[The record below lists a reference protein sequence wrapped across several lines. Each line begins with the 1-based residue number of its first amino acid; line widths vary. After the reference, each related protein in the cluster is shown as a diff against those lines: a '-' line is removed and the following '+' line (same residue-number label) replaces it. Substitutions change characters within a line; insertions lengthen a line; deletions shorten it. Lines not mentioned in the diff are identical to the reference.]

1 MERSGNPNTNMTGR
15 EEIGHGEYEN
25 RKYGMEHKYGTEHS
39 DSESSHQHY
48 ESSLCSDLDSSSGGH
63 KRTTSSSHQIIKSDD
78 KSSSH
83 HAKVDGN
90 GINTTTGSSHEGSG
104 SYGSM
109 DKADGRNKTIRMGT
123 KGYTGV
129 HTGKGNAA
137 LMLVSELSKSMEKQ
151 YYSDVNTALQAV
163 EER

>member
-1 MERSGNPNTNMTGR
+1 MERSGNSSTHITDR

-25 RKYGMEHKYGTEHS
+25 REYGIEHKYGTEHS

-48 ESSLCSDLDSSSGGH
+48 ESSLCSDVDSSGH
-63 KRTTSSSHQIIKSDD
+63 KKTTP
-78 KSSSH
+78 H
-83 HAKVDGN
+83 HAKKGESKSQLKVDGN
-90 GINTTTGSSHEGSG
+90 GIAGATHEGTG

-109 DKADGRNKTIRMGT
+109 DSAGGSHKVTRAGNNGYNDVLTGNGT
-123 KGYTGV
+123 
-129 HTGKGNAA
+129 GNGA
-137 LMLVSELSKSMEKQ
+137 LLLVSELSKSMDRE